1 MCLFEKT
8 SYFCHILN
16 IQIDHM
22 KKIVVLGCILL
33 ALAGCKDKSEEVKVD
48 ETKIDTP
55 VDSIADKDTVAVM
68 ETEAAPAVEAE
79 AATPE
84 QQATE
89 AKLSEMAKETKPAF
103 KYAAFGSKI
112 TADKALT
119 KEQMTQKYASLKKG
133 DTVNVKFKSKIMSVC
148 KKKGCWMKMD
158 LADNKESFIRFK
170 DYGFFV
176 PLNADNSE
184 AVVSGKA
191 FIDVISIDELKHYAK
206 DGGKP
211 QEEIDKITQPKV
223 TYAFQADGVLIQE

>member
-1 MCLFEKT
+1 M
-8 SYFCHILN
+8 
-16 IQIDHM
+16 M
-22 KKIVVLGCILL
+22 KKIVVLSLCLI
-33 ALAGCKDKSEEVKVD
+33 AFASCKDKSEEVKVD

-55 VDSIADKDTVAVM
+55 VDSIVQKDTVAVIDA
-68 ETEAAPAVEAE
+68 EAAPAIKEEVAIPAEAKSKVEAKSE
-79 AATPE
+79 AA
-84 QQATE
+84 Q
-89 AKLSEMAKETKPAF
+89 PAF

-133 DTVNVKFKSKIMSVC
+133 DTINVKFKSKIMSVC

-158 LADNKESFIRFK
+158 LAENKESFIRFK

-176 PLNADNSE
+176 PLNADNSD

-191 FIDVISIDELKHYAK
+191 FLDVISVDELKHYAK
-206 DGGKP
+206 DGGKS
-211 QEEIDKITQPKV
+211 QEEIDKITQPKI

>member
-1 MCLFEKT
+1 MPYSETHIKTEK
-8 SYFCHILN
+8 
-16 IQIDHM
+16 M
-22 KKIVVLGCILL
+22 KKIVVLSCCLL
-33 ALAGCKDKSEEVKVD
+33 ALASCKEKSEEVKVD
-48 ETKIDTP
+48 ETKVETP
-55 VDSIADKDTVAVM
+55 VDSIIDNDTVAVVPTEAEPVEPSQQAA
-68 ETEAAPAVEAE
+68 ETETASEPA
-79 AATPE
+79 
-84 QQATE
+84 QA
-89 AKLSEMAKETKPAF
+89 KKETPKPAL

-133 DTVNVKFKSKIMSVC
+133 DTINAKFKSKIMSVC

-158 LADNKESFIRFK
+158 LAQNKESFIRFK

-191 FIDVISIDELKHYAK
+191 FLDVISVDELRHYAK
-206 DGGKP
+206 DGGKS
-211 QEEIDKITQPKV
+211 QEEIDKITEPKI

>member
-1 MCLFEKT
+1 
-8 SYFCHILN
+8 
-16 IQIDHM
+16 M
-22 KKIVVLGCILL
+22 KKIMILGCSLL
-33 ALAGCKDKSEEVKVD
+33 ALASCKQQSEEVKVD

-55 VDSIADKDTVAVM
+55 VDSIVQKDTVSTIETTPATEAVPA
-68 ETEAAPAVEAE
+68 TEAALAKP
-79 AATPE
+79 
-84 QQATE
+84 ATE
-89 AKLSEMAKETKPAF
+89 AKAETKPAL

-119 KEQMTQKYASLKKG
+119 KEQMTKKYASLKKG
-133 DTVNVKFKSKIMSVC
+133 DTIDVKFKSKIMSVC

-158 LADNKESFIRFK
+158 LAENKESFIRFK

-191 FIDVISIDELKHYAK
+191 FLDVISVDELKHYAK
-206 DGGKP
+206 DGGKS
-211 QEEIDKITQPKV
+211 QEEIDKITQPKI

>member
-1 MCLFEKT
+1 
-8 SYFCHILN
+8 
-16 IQIDHM
+16 M
-22 KKIVVLGCILL
+22 KKLVVIGCCLL
-33 ALAGCKDKSEEVKVD
+33 ALIGCKDKSEEVKVD

-55 VDSIADKDTVAVM
+55 VDSIVQKDTVAAM
-68 ETEAAPAVEAE
+68 PAQATPAVEANE
-79 AATPE
+79 SATTESTKEAKPVAGAKAAT
-84 QQATE
+84 Q
-89 AKLSEMAKETKPAF
+89 KPAF

-112 TADKALT
+112 TADKALS

-133 DTVNVKFKSKIMSVC
+133 DTIQVKFKSKIMSVC

-191 FIDVISIDELKHYAK
+191 FLDVISVDELKHYAK

-211 QEEIDKITQPKV
+211 QDEIDKITQPKI